1 MGSTPS
7 VHLQSRINNLEA
19 EEELRRT
26 MMGTLRGQLE
36 ATQAENKRLQT
47 RIAQLET
54 QHQVRGCGMLRL
66 SVRGLVDNTGG
77 F

>member
-1 MGSTPS
+1 M
-7 VHLQSRINNLEA
+7 
-19 EEELRRT
+19 RRT

-54 QHQVRGCGMLRL
+54 QYQVWDCDSLTSLGRMICELGTADAACASFEAKVGMD
-66 SVRGLVDNTGG
+66 S
-77 F
+77 